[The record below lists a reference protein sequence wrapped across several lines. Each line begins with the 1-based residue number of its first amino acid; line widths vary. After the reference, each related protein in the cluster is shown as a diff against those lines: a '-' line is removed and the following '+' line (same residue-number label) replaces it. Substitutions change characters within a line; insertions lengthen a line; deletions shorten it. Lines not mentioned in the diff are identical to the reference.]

1 MAAYIG
7 FKYGKARALWSHAVL
22 TSIRTAITVWDRPG
36 LGSGGLGTALP
47 YSFHTMIYTHPHPHQ
62 AHTGKGGLLLGMCLL
77 LWGILECWRANSNS
91 SYGLDWG
98 ISEKGVF
105 RIWPRIRTNV
115 LWELEGRK
123 QPNLGS
129 GLMDPS
135 QLSLWLHYD
144 PGLEDTK
151 PPSPALTNL
160 FKF

>member
-77 LWGILECWRANSNS
+77 L
-91 SYGLDWG
+91 
-98 ISEKGVF
+98 
-105 RIWPRIRTNV
+105 
-115 LWELEGRK
+115 
-123 QPNLGS
+123 
-129 GLMDPS
+129 
-135 QLSLWLHYD
+135 
-144 PGLEDTK
+144 
-151 PPSPALTNL
+151 
-160 FKF
+160 